1 MSELVPPLI
10 ITDVNTIT
18 SFEINSVSVKLNQ
31 SAEVLVY
38 LKNSD
43 NVIVASEMVAIEG
56 ADYQVWGSDDAYIVN
71 YINNYL
77 RSKYGI

>member
-43 NVIVASEMVAIEG
+43 NVIVASEMVVIEG
-56 ADYQVWGSDDAYIVN
+56 VDYQAWGSDDQYIVN

-77 RSKYGI
+77 RSNYSI

>member
-1 MSELVPPLI
+1 MELNPP
-10 ITDVNTIT
+10 ITKTDITTLT

-38 LKNSD
+38 LRSVD
-43 NVIVASEMVAIEG
+43 NIVASEMVLIEG
-56 ADYQVWGSDDAYIVN
+56 ADYALWSADDSYVIN

-77 RSKYGI
+77 RTKYSI

>member
-1 MSELVPPLI
+1 MSSELIPPI
-10 ITDVNTIT
+10 AKTTITTLT

-43 NVIVASEMVAIEG
+43 NVIVASELVVIEG
-56 ADYQVWGSDDAYIVN
+56 ADYKNWGNDDQYIIEF
-71 YINNYL
+71 INNFI
-77 RSKYGI
+77 RVNI